1 MRIIIAI
8 FVLIVFTLLT
18 LFIIFPNQVE
28 SILSN
33 YPNSLK
39 ALTAIFTFLT
49 TAISI
54 GIAYK
59 SYSSNIKLLKEDKE
73 KQSYKIKRLV
83 YAEIKD
89 FIHKLRGFHTTYEN
103 KNTQLED
110 DFFLDNIKRLDLENE
125 LGRIAKVI
133 KDIRK
138 SKIDSLT
145 SQDDKKL
152 ENDLEIIDLLEV
164 ITALYRYSK
173 EMRDSMEK
181 ERLKEQEKLL
191 MREINKLTQRF
202 K

>member
-54 GIAYK
+54 GIAYT

-191 MREINKLTQRF
+191 MREINKLTQSF